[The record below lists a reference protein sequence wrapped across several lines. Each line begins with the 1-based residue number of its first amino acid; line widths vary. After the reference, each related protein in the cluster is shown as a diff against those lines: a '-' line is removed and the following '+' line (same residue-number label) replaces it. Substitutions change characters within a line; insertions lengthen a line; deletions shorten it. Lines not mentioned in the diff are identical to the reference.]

1 MLRPLLV
8 ISIAT
13 GVLLTACTRKET
25 SPALTAANDC
35 PFRHDNG
42 KAGPGT
48 VQLLS
53 TVSKMNLVN
62 PIADLDANL
71 ASGGDRRFIGIN
83 GYSCSEPGVSNGDQ
97 DVVDRFHSHCLE
109 GTGDVI
115 EGNLHWALT
124 DAATAYATK
133 YNAELLRRIRAET
146 VSLP

>member
-1 MLRPLLV
+1 MRRPFTFV
-8 ISIAT
+8 SIAIIA
-13 GVLLTACTRKET
+13 LLMAGCTRKEA
-25 SPALTAANDC
+25 SPIATVTDDC
-35 PFRHDNG
+35 PFRSDKG

-53 TVSKMNLVN
+53 TLSKMNLAN

-71 ASGGDRRFIGIN
+71 ASGDRRFIAIN
-83 GYSCSEPGVSNGDQ
+83 SYACSEPGVADGDR

-124 DAATAYATK
+124 DAATSYATK
-133 YNAELLRRIRAET
+133 YNTELLRRIRAGII
-146 VSLP
+146 S

>member
-1 MLRPLLV
+1 VLRSLLV
-8 ISIAT
+8 VSIAT
-13 GVLLTACTRKET
+13 IALLTSCTRKET
-25 SPALTAANDC
+25 SPILTAANDC

-42 KAGPGT
+42 KVGPGT

-53 TVSKMNLVN
+53 TLSKMNLLN

-71 ASGGDRRFIGIN
+71 ASGDRRFIGIN
-83 GYSCSEPGVSNGDQ
+83 GYSCSEPGVANGDQ

-133 YNAELLRRIRAET
+133 YNAELLRRIRAGS
-146 VSLP
+146 VS